1 VPKRFPRRSPAKLKK
16 SAERPPLG
24 RRGKARFPAISGDMR
39 HWSAMLEA
47 EVKSWPGVS
56 SKRMFGFHS
65 LYHRKT
71 IFAAL
76 PYSHGLLSPSS
87 FILKFDP
94 MPATLFQL
102 AEKEPRLD
110 TATRV
115 SRKGWFSFELF
126 SHADVRDAVWWLG
139 QAYRAAR
146 KGKKR

>member
-1 VPKRFPRRSPAKLKK
+1 MREKPAKG
-16 SAERPPLG
+16 PPSG
-24 RRGKARFPAISGDMR
+24 RRRKARFPAISEDMR

-47 EVKSWPGVS
+47 EVKSWPGVT
-56 SKRMFGFHS
+56 SKPMFGFHS

-76 PYSHGLLSPSS
+76 PYSHGLVSPSS

-94 MPATLFQL
+94 MPPSLSQL

-115 SRKGWFSFELF
+115 SRKGWFCFELF
-126 SHADVRDAVWWLG
+126 SNADVRDAVWWLG
-139 QAYRAAR
+139 QAYQAAR
-146 KGKKR
+146 KAKKR